1 MANGALTYLGGLF
14 RAALPTL
21 LTFLALLIWGFLCWQ
36 VYVHAPAGSVGS
48 STYVAVSATPYSVGW
63 VELGQRPGPRSAA
76 AQHLLIRRNG
86 GQWVFANASGNRKV
100 LISTTRTSGRF
111 VQRWELRQGDRISFD
126 GVDIVV
132 IAVTDDTI
140 TLRDRVS
147 KREVV
152 FNGDLTPRGEAV
164 FKVCEGSIRRVFN
177 GFKWMSRSI
186 FAGEKSELP
195 VFSIGGGVNCSN
207 RWRMERLDPVAVVIV
222 WQAGRFWVAP
232 GSARRETLLFRAG
245 QRTGTTFDQLSV
257 RMNGRF
263 GKVTSV
269 ILGATRYN
277 VTDLGDRLRL
287 SPVTNKMYFFAN
299 GLLPNYPSSMR
310 WLGAGKAPLAW
321 ISGMGPMI
329 AIGVFIATALGIGA
343 FWFWR
348 RRFRDDNWWL
358 VHAIAALI
366 PSVVGIWVTLLLM
379 RSWGGPDQSLI
390 VAMAWIA
397 WFWATFL
404 LVWSGRL
411 TGYGGWIW
419 MCGVIL
425 AGIGTTALFQLGAG
439 AENSRWLGFYYKHA
453 AILALFA
460 WGVAIF
466 TLVPNRMWR
475 NLWIT
480 VFNRESILAV
490 VAALLIVAM
499 IAQFLV
505 GSEEGIAGLQPVELV
520 KTVFVVLLGYV
531 GLHVTETRQ
540 RDVRRFR
547 EKPLTYLAPYFRLAA
562 VFFLIIASIVVGVR
576 DFSPL
581 VIMVV
586 VGLAWLYKLGGT
598 PIGFSKSGKVFQW
611 MRPAVLILVIGIV
624 ALLSYVYMNPESVP
638 DGFPQKD
645 RILVWSKPQ
654 LFPHS
659 GSQVLGSMDFVG
671 QGGWF
676 GAKPWFGINGPIMTL
691 PAVQDDFITAYL
703 INRFGAIAGL
713 VMLGVQLLLI
723 ALLFGLGRRLERQLR
738 GGDFRDQNAGV
749 VLGYT
754 LYGLAWLHAAHW
766 LISWGNTLGMLP
778 VMGQPM
784 TWLTAGNSHLMAF
797 ALIILLIAQIS
808 AWVGFSF
815 TDEDKMKQQAG

>member
-1 MANGALTYLGGLF
+1 M
-14 RAALPTL
+14 
-21 LTFLALLIWGFLCWQ
+21 
-36 VYVHAPAGSVGS
+36 
-48 STYVAVSATPYSVGW
+48 
-63 VELGQRPGPRSAA
+63 
-76 AQHLLIRRNG
+76 
-86 GQWVFANASGNRKV
+86 K
-100 LISTTRTSGRF
+100 
-111 VQRWELRQGDRISFD
+111 
-126 GVDIVV
+126 
-132 IAVTDDTI
+132 
-140 TLRDRVS
+140 
-147 KREVV
+147 
-152 FNGDLTPRGEAV
+152 
-164 FKVCEGSIRRVFN
+164 
-177 GFKWMSRSI
+177 
-186 FAGEKSELP
+186 
-195 VFSIGGGVNCSN
+195 
-207 RWRMERLDPVAVVIV
+207 
-222 WQAGRFWVAP
+222 
-232 GSARRETLLFRAG
+232 
-245 QRTGTTFDQLSV
+245 
-257 RMNGRF
+257 
-263 GKVTSV
+263 
-269 ILGATRYN
+269 
-277 VTDLGDRLRL
+277 
-287 SPVTNKMYFFAN
+287 
-299 GLLPNYPSSMR
+299 
-310 WLGAGKAPLAW
+310 WLGVGKPALIW
-321 ISGMGPMI
+321 ISGMGPLI
-329 AIGVFIATALGIGA
+329 AIGVFVATALGIGA

-348 RRFRDDNWWL
+348 RRFRDDKWWL

-366 PSVVGIWVTLLLM
+366 PSVIGIWVTLLLM
-379 RSWGGPDQSLI
+379 RGWGGPDQSLI
-390 VAMAWIA
+390 VAVVWIA

-419 MCGVIL
+419 LCGVIL

-439 AENSRWLGFYYKHA
+439 AENTRWLGFYYKHA
-453 AILALFA
+453 AILALFG
-460 WGVAIF
+460 WMIAIF

-480 VFNRESILAV
+480 IFNRESILAV
-490 VAALLIVAM
+490 IAGLLIVAM
-499 IAQFLV
+499 AVQFLV

-547 EKPLTYLAPYFRLAA
+547 ERPLTYLAPYFRLAG

-581 VIMVV
+581 VIMTVV
-586 VGLAWLYKLGGT
+586 LMAWIYKVGGKPSGL
-598 PIGFSKSGKVFQW
+598 SKAGSFFIWV
-611 MRPAVLILVIGIV
+611 RPAVLLLVIGIV
-624 ALLSYVYMNPESVP
+624 GLLTFVYMNPEVVP

-676 GAKPWFGINGPIMTL
+676 GAKPWFGVNGPVMTL
-691 PAVQDDFITAYL
+691 PAVQDDFITAFL
-703 INRFGAIAGL
+703 INRFGGIAGL
-713 VMLGVQLLLI
+713 VMLGTQLLFI
-723 ALLFGLGRRLERQLR
+723 VLLFGLGRRLERQLT

-754 LYGLAWLHAAHW
+754 LFGLAWLHAAHW
-766 LISWGNTLGMLP
+766 LISWGNTMGMLP

-815 TDEDKMKQQAG
+815 TDEDKLRAEGG